1 MEFFKP
7 VAERI
12 KDMKAAR
19 QAEKDELEAHQ
30 KKISQNMAKMDM
42 YIEQYQTRKK
52 KRFEKDAAQVRF

>member
-1 MEFFKP
+1 
-7 VAERI
+7 
-12 KDMKAAR
+12 MKAAR